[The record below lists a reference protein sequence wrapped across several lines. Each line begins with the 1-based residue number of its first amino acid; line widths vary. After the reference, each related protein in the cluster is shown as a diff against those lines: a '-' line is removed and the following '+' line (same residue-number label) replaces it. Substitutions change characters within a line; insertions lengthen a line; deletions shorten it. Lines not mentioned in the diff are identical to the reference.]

1 MIEIP
6 RLKEAI
12 RPFIERKAQV
22 NLPQIIE
29 LAFLT
34 AIINER
40 PCNQTHLNRLSE
52 FFIENMQGLNPK
64 VYLIEDF
71 ISHCLHIV
79 SKEYNVLE
87 IRQADFIGTA
97 LIDFNITKN

>member
-22 NLPQIIE
+22 NLPQIME

-52 FFIENMQGLNPK
+52 FFTENMQGINPK

-71 ISHCLHIV
+71 ITHSLAIIFKKY
-79 SKEYNVLE
+79 SVLE

-97 LIDFNITKN
+97 LIDFNVTKN